1 MPLSMPAFPLN
12 HKGNWSAREAVIC
25 ADSGLMILIALEYH
39 T

>member
-1 MPLSMPAFPLN
+1 MIQDNPNAQRHYFDT
-12 HKGNWSAREAVIC
+12 KEAVIC

>member
-1 MPLSMPAFPLN
+1 MIQDDPNAQRHYF
-12 HKGNWSAREAVIC
+12 KTREAVIC